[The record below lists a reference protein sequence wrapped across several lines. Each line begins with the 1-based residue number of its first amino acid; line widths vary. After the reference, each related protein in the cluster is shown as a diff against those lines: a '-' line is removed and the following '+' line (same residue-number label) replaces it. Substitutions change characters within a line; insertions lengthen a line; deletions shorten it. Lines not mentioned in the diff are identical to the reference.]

1 MSSGLVDSN
10 DPLLPEVEQRAALLR
25 DLLRQSGW
33 KVTAEVAK
41 AVLAQLGI
49 PRSTLFRAVARF
61 RRTRRASSLLPLKR
75 GTRDGSLLLDPR
87 IERIIEEQIER
98 FWLKKEKPRFSALM
112 ERVHDACHVEGLRAP
127 HRKTIKRRIVDL
139 NPLAAARRRGQGA
152 LEAASTPSPGQFVA
166 DRPNAI
172 WQIDHTIV
180 DIVVVDEQYRRPIG
194 RPVLTI
200 AIDVCTRMVAGFHL
214 ALEAPSSVSVG
225 LCLLH
230 AVYDKTAWLSE
241 RGIDLSWPVA
251 GLPGILHSDNGAE
264 FHSRAL
270 TGACR
275 EYGIKIQYRPPATP
289 RFGGHVERLIGTMM
303 GAVHILPG
311 TTFSNIKLK
320 ENYDAQGRAIFT
332 LRELEAWIAIEIA
345 GKYHHRI
352 HSALLRP
359 PIARWRDLQG
369 EVNFDLPPD
378 RMAFWTSFLPE
389 RRRRLLKDGIHL
401 EKIRYWSDALARDV
415 GRGAEV
421 TIKYDPRDMSRIF
434 VRQPDGHFIEARYRN
449 LAFPHASWWEWKHA
463 KDRLRKQGKRDL
475 SEETIFSSIAQ
486 QRRIEDIAA
495 VESASARRSILK
507 RPKAPSD
514 NPDGQIT
521 GIDTAKPTGPDD
533 DMEFWDR

>member
-1 MSSGLVDSN
+1 
-10 DPLLPEVEQRAALLR
+10 
-25 DLLRQSGW
+25 
-33 KVTAEVAK
+33 
-41 AVLAQLGI
+41 
-49 PRSTLFRAVARF
+49 
-61 RRTRRASSLLPLKR
+61 
-75 GTRDGSLLLDPR
+75 
-87 IERIIEEQIER
+87 
-98 FWLKKEKPRFSALM
+98 M

-127 HRKTIKRRIVDL
+127 HRKTIKRRVVDL

-152 LEAASTPSPGQFVA
+152 LAAASTPSPGQFVA

-289 RFGGHVERLIGTMM
+289 RFGGHVERLLGTMM

-421 TIKYDPRDMSRIF
+421 TIKYDPRDLSRIF

-507 RPKAPSD
+507 RPKGAL
-514 NPDGQIT
+514 
-521 GIDTAKPTGPDD
+521 
-533 DMEFWDR
+533 

>member
-1 MSSGLVDSN
+1 MSSGLVDPN
-10 DPLLPEVEQRAALLR
+10 DPPLPEVERRAAVLR

-33 KVTAEVAK
+33 KVTAEVAD
-41 AVLAQLGI
+41 AALAQLGI

-112 ERVHDACHVEGLRAP
+112 ERVHDACHVEGLRATTSKNNQTP
-127 HRKTIKRRIVDL
+127 
-139 NPLAAARRRGQGA
+139 RRGPKSVGGGPPKRAGA
-152 LEAASTPSPGQFVA
+152 LKAASTPTPGQIVA

-369 EVNFDLPPD
+369 EVNFDLPPN

-434 VRQPDGHFIEARYRN
+434 VRQPDGHFVEARYRN

-475 SEETIFSSIAQ
+475 SEEKNRIFSSIAQ

-495 VESASARRSILK
+495 VESASARRSNY
-507 RPKAPSD
+507 KA
-514 NPDGQIT
+514 T
-521 GIDTAKPTGPDD
+521 
-533 DMEFWDR
+533 

>member
-1 MSSGLVDSN
+1 M
-10 DPLLPEVEQRAALLR
+10 
-25 DLLRQSGW
+25 
-33 KVTAEVAK
+33 
-41 AVLAQLGI
+41 
-49 PRSTLFRAVARF
+49 
-61 RRTRRASSLLPLKR
+61 
-75 GTRDGSLLLDPR
+75 
-87 IERIIEEQIER
+87 
-98 FWLKKEKPRFSALM
+98 
-112 ERVHDACHVEGLRAP
+112 
-127 HRKTIKRRIVDL
+127 
-139 NPLAAARRRGQGA
+139 
-152 LEAASTPSPGQFVA
+152 
-166 DRPNAI
+166 
-172 WQIDHTIV
+172 
-180 DIVVVDEQYRRPIG
+180 
-194 RPVLTI
+194 LTI

-230 AVYDKTAWLSE
+230 AVYDKTAWLGE

-369 EVNFDLPPD
+369 EVV
-378 RMAFWTSFLPE
+378 
-389 RRRRLLKDGIHL
+389 L
-401 EKIRYWSDALARDV
+401 EFRPATRPHGVLDELFAGETKAIAQGWNSPGENPRYWSDARAARCQGV
-415 GRGAEV
+415 ALKV
-421 TIKYDPRDMSRIF
+421 TIKYDPRDMSLIF

-449 LAFPHASWWEWKHA
+449 LAFPHASRWWEPEA
-463 KDRLRKQGKRDL
+463 RQRPF
-475 SEETIFSSIAQ
+475 EE
-486 QRRIEDIAA
+486 
-495 VESASARRSILK
+495 ARQA
-507 RPKAPSD
+507 RPCL
-514 NPDGQIT
+514 
-521 GIDTAKPTGPDD
+521 
-533 DMEFWDR
+533 